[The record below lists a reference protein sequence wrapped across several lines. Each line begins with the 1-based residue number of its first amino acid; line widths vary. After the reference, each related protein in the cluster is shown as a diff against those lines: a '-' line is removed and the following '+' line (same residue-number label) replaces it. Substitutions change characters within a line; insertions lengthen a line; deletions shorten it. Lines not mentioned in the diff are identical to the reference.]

1 MLSTFDRGRCPGDI
15 FLAILADAC
24 VGRLGREAV
33 ASACIGKLEG
43 TEKMG
48 PWYRTRL
55 AYDVPRCSR
64 VNWIVFVVVFALRCV
79 LCVTAHCAKRTDSY
93 VLCLHL
99 NKEVHGWKCTAGA
112 RLHIWYEHVVR
123 TYQVLREVTLIS
135 GVLMHERMLVILTS
149 IAHNL

>member
-1 MLSTFDRGRCPGDI
+1 M
-15 FLAILADAC
+15 ADAC
-24 VGRLGREAV
+24 VGRLVGEAV
-33 ASACIGKLEG
+33 ASARIGKLEG

-64 VNWIVFVVVFALRCV
+64 VNWIVFVVVS
-79 LCVTAHCAKRTDSY
+79 AHRAKRTDSY
-93 VLCLHL
+93 VLYLHL

-123 TYQVLREVTLIS
+123 TYQVLREVMLFS